1 MVSPLFESTC
11 LEFQTADPSDPFALL
26 RVITALQDRF
36 DSEVQTRSID
46 HNESLRT
53 LALSWA
59 GGSADDFASLLAEIQ
74 AKFTNLKGTAAK
86 MEQEKLVQYVL
97 HSLLCDESLKTSAMF
112 YQNKFT
118 HNQYSL
124 ANLRAHIL
132 EQFPSEVTSTA
143 HAMLTSNLDQTKSLA
158 KRVES
163 MEQQV
168 RNLKGRG
175 AHRGRGGGRGG
186 GGRGGHGRGGGYGGG
201 RGGGSPSQDHLKPD
215 HPKDHSKRSSDVAA
229 AKALNV
235 ESNLPQ
241 ASSQFVDGNYVNDRA
256 PDHAPDDS
264 SSASQSDDFES
275 SPPVSGSGGP
285 VFHSSSSERS
295 WPSWFVFSLITMF
308 SFVVGLAVGHVSF
321 KLHSTISVLFY
332 FALIVTFVAV
342 PVVYLDDVHDSV
354 KAFLNR
360 FAPGKVSDSTSRRCV
375 RGFFFGFVCICAM
388 LACSAAR
395 SVPMRHLDMSRSI
408 VTSIR
413 RCFPR
418 VRVLFIRLACTT
430 VVPVVE
436 MYLSRSP
443 LSALVTCF
451 IFRHFLF
458 LPLIRR
464 PSEIAICIG
473 NGKWA
478 SSL

>member
-1 MVSPLFESTC
+1 
-11 LEFQTADPSDPFALL
+11 
-26 RVITALQDRF
+26 
-36 DSEVQTRSID
+36 
-46 HNESLRT
+46 
-53 LALSWA
+53 
-59 GGSADDFASLLAEIQ
+59 
-74 AKFTNLKGTAAK
+74 
-86 MEQEKLVQYVL
+86 
-97 HSLLCDESLKTSAMF
+97 
-112 YQNKFT
+112 
-118 HNQYSL
+118 
-124 ANLRAHIL
+124 
-132 EQFPSEVTSTA
+132 
-143 HAMLTSNLDQTKSLA
+143 MLTSNLDQTKSLA

-235 ESNLPQ
+235 ESNPPQ
-241 ASSQFVDGNYVNDRA
+241 ANSAFEDCLYVHDRA